1 MFQLDLPAKQGRGR
15 EDDLVIQTRW
25 EEQRRGLWGDLS
37 DVAESRIRR
46 RCREYADTAQDG
58 IEAVVLKLSVSGC
71 TNTRGASAVSA
82 STEAVI
88 SQSRSEQERYEGQT
102 PSR

>member
-1 MFQLDLPAKQGRGR
+1 MGGATPRLFGA
-15 EDDLVIQTRW
+15 
-25 EEQRRGLWGDLS
+25 LS

-46 RCREYADTAQDG
+46 KCREYADTAQDG

-88 SQSRSEQERYEGQT
+88 SQSRSEKDGDEGRF